1 MCSKKRSRGSKPT
14 LDNSYSNNTSYL
26 YIYLTIRTKNGT
38 IWVEENEYT
47 WLTEKDCLRALLER
61 HNRKIIGE
69 DFKTVELGW
78 PLGMPLVKSLGK
90 GIWEVRSNF
99 RGGVTH
105 VLFTMNKAR
114 MVLLHG
120 FIKKTQRT
128 PIQLLELAHK
138 RAKTLR

>member
-1 MCSKKRSRGSKPT
+1 MLFWGDASGKEPVREWLFS
-14 LDNSYSNNTSYL
+14 
-26 YIYLTIRTKNGT
+26 LTK
-38 IWVEENEYT
+38 
-47 WLTEKDCLRALLER
+47 
-61 HNRKIIGE
+61 HQRKIIGE
-69 DFKTVELGW
+69 DLKTVELGW

-99 RGGVTH
+99 RGGAAR
-105 VLFTMNKAR
+105 VLFTMHKAR

-128 PIQLLELAHK
+128 PIQSLELAQK